1 MNIGKLFGKIGKAL
15 IKVAVPI
22 LKEEATDVV
31 MDVLAKREA
40 KKAAKRAG
48 P

>member
-22 LKEEATDVV
+22 LKEEAVEVVTDT
-31 MDVLAKREA
+31 LAKRKA
-40 KKAAKRAG
+40 KRAAKRLG
-48 P
+48 L